1 MTFDIFKNAYY
12 KAAFQLKKYSPDILT
27 GLGIAGVVGG
37 TIMAC
42 LATTKLE
49 KTMEP
54 HKKELED
61 LHTKAS
67 EMDDKSYRKEV
78 VKAYGRTT
86 WDLTKLYG
94 PAAAVEIAGIGCI
107 LKSDSIMHNRNAA
120 LAAAYTTVS
129 TAFDAY
135 KHRVAEK
142 IGEQAEK
149 EIRYGIHD
157 EEVEEEYT
165 DKKGNKKT
173 RKKTVK
179 VMGETPRSPW
189 ARFYTVGCDGW
200 SKDPG
205 ANNLTLQTKQAWLNE
220 RLRIR
225 GYLFLN
231 EAYECLGI
239 TPIREGQYLG
249 WYYNPSDPTLNNC
262 VDFGIYDCHDL
273 QKCQFVNGA
282 EDTVIVDFNID
293 GNIVDRFNVNNEEA
307 ILDFQGGR

>member
-1 MTFDIFKNAYY
+1 MTFDIFKQVFY
-12 KAAFQLKKYSPDILT
+12 KTFFQVKKYSPEILM
-27 GLGIAGVVGG
+27 GAGIAGVVAG
-37 TIMAC
+37 TVMAC
-42 LATTKLE
+42 VATTKLE
-49 KTMEP
+49 KTIEP
-54 HKKELED
+54 HKQELDDIHNNPNPDDKEQRKEL
-61 LHTKAS
+61 TKAYF
-67 EMDDKSYRKEV
+67 KT
-78 VKAYGRTT
+78 A
-86 WDLTKLYG
+86 WDVTKLYG
-94 PAAAVEIAGIGCI
+94 PAVLVEVGSIGC
-107 LKSDSIMHNRNAA
+107 LVGSHKIMHNRNAA
-120 LAAAYTTVS
+120 LAAAYTLTS
-129 TAFDAY
+129 GAFDAY
-135 KHRVAEK
+135 KKRVAEK
-142 IGEQAEK
+142 IGDEAEK